1 MRRNAG
7 SWILL
12 TVLLLPG
19 GIFAQEGVRSL
30 PTSRG
35 WIGIEA
41 VYTTASVD
49 GVESTVVVVD
59 GVIEGSPAEAAG
71 VQVGDTLTHLDGRPI
86 SQRVL
91 ASLQRT
97 LEVGDLV
104 RLTLVRNG
112 RPREI
117 LVEAAPEPADH
128 RFLSP
133 RAGEV
138 VVRLD
143 SVKGAILQD
152 LDSLRL
158 SIAGLK
164 VDSMGDLSIHIL
176 RRQEDPGQPDTR
188 WDLTYRIWGSAGD
201 TLRITNPDFLGVEQ
215 NIPVPFAA
223 ILASSGETEELRNEL
238 KKVRNELT
246 EVRRQGLAREREIR
260 ASTRGP
266 TEEIIRQDEKI
277 REIRDRERSLEE
289 EVNRLNERLEAVSA
303 SAMRRQLAELQSHQE
318 RTFAA
323 ALAAQEQNARQLEEQ
338 RAERERRLQQEY
350 ELRSPL
356 NYMITG
362 QSFVAGAQ
370 LQTLNRDLANYFD
383 VDEGVLVTEVL
394 DDTPAAQAGLRS
406 GDVIVRVGG
415 EAVTSL
421 DDLRFGIGYFER
433 PLRLRVVRKGES
445 VEIVIR

>member
-1 MRRNAG
+1 MTRNLG
-7 SWILL
+7 VWILL
-12 TVLLLPG
+12 AALLLPCRG
-19 GIFAQEGVRSL
+19 LAQEWEWTVPSN
-30 PTSRG
+30 RG
-35 WIGIEA
+35 WLGIEA
-41 VYTTASVD
+41 VYTTAFVN

-59 GVIEGSPAEAAG
+59 GVLEGSPARAAG

-104 RLTLVRNG
+104 RLTLVRDG
-112 RPREI
+112 HPREI
-117 LVEAAPEPADH
+117 LVEAASEPADQ
-128 RFLSP
+128 RLLSP
-133 RAGEV
+133 SAGEV

-158 SIAGLK
+158 SIAGLS
-164 VDSMGDLSIHIL
+164 VDSLGDLSIHIL
-176 RRQEDPGQPDTR
+176 RRQEDPGHRDTR
-188 WDLTYRIWGSAGD
+188 WDLTYRIWGATGD
-201 TLRITNPDFLGVEQ
+201 TLRITNPEILGLG
-215 NIPVPFAA
+215 PDLSVPFTAM
-223 ILASSGETEELRNEL
+223 LAPIGETEALRNQL
-238 KKVRNELT
+238 KKVRTELT
-246 EVRRQGLAREREIR
+246 EVRRKGLAREREIR

-266 TEEIIRQDEKI
+266 TEEIIRQDEEIQRI
-277 REIRDRERSLEE
+277 RERERGLEE

-303 SAMRRQLAELQSHQE
+303 SASRRQMAELQSQQ
-318 RTFAA
+318 RSLAA
-323 ALAAQEQNARQLEEQ
+323 ARAAREETARRMQETQ
-338 RAERERRLQQEY
+338 AERERMLQEEY

-356 NYMITG
+356 AYIVTG

-370 LQTLNRDLANYFD
+370 LQTLNPDLASYFK
-383 VDEGVLVTEVL
+383 VEEGVLVTEIL
-394 DDTPAAQAGLRS
+394 EDTPAAQAGLRS

-415 EAVTSL
+415 EAVTSV